1 MSRAVSSRTGAAP
14 NSAAPLRI
22 DFESLWQALPQPTLL
37 LDEEERF
44 RAANPAA
51 ELFFSMSA
59 TVLAG
64 RRLAE
69 FLRPDSRLQILIAEL
84 RRGALSISE
93 YDMELHWLDQ
103 PTRMVDALVAAVPE
117 HKGFVLLQL
126 HPRAIAEK
134 MDRSLAHRGAARS
147 ISGLAAAL
155 AHEIRNPLAAI
166 SGAAQLIEM
175 SSEAPEAEFAQL
187 IQEETRRIRALVDRM
202 ENFTDL
208 RPLARKAVNL
218 HQVLDL
224 TRRGAE
230 AGFGRGVKFVLDFD
244 PSLPAA
250 PGDQDQLVQVFQ
262 NLVKNAAEAAGPSG
276 TITLKTSYRA
286 GLRLTGRDGR
296 SRESLPLEICVVDD
310 GPGVPEDL
318 APHVFEPFV
327 TSKGA
332 GVGLGLALVSKIVA
346 DHGGLIECDSRPGR
360 TIFRVLLPVWSGAP
374 EDETPKAGG
383 AS

>member
-1 MSRAVSSRTGAAP
+1 MKGAARKSVP
-14 NSAAPLRI
+14 AGSSPAAPL
-22 DFESLWQALPQPTLL
+22 DFEALWQALPQPTML
-37 LDEEERF
+37 LDEEDRF
-44 RAANPAA
+44 RAVNPSA
-51 ELFFSMSA
+51 ELFFSMSSA
-59 TVLAG
+59 VLAG

-69 FLRPDSRLQILIAEL
+69 FLPAGSRVGVLTAEV
-84 RRGALSISE
+84 RRGALSIAE
-93 YDMELHWLDQ
+93 YDMELHWLDH
-103 PTRMVDALVAAVPE
+103 PPRIVDALAAATPE
-117 HKGFVLLQL
+117 REGWMILQL
-126 HPRAIAEK
+126 HPRAIAGK

-155 AHEIRNPLAAI
+155 AHEIRNPLAGI
-166 SGAAQLIEM
+166 SGAAQLLEM
-175 SSEAPEAEFAQL
+175 GSEPAEAELAQL
-187 IQEETRRIRALVDRM
+187 IQEEARRIRSLVDRM

-208 RPLARKAVNL
+208 RPLTRKAVNL

-224 TRRGAE
+224 TRRAAE

-250 PGDQDQLVQVFQ
+250 PGDSDQLVQVFQ

-296 SRESLPLEICVVDD
+296 SRESLPLEICVIDD

-332 GVGLGLALVSKIVA
+332 GVGLGLALVSKIVV

-360 TIFRVLLPVWSGAP
+360 TVFRVLLPVWTEGDA
-374 EDETPKAGG
+374 A
-383 AS
+383 

>member
-1 MSRAVSSRTGAAP
+1 MKGALRKPSSAP
-14 NSAAPLRI
+14 PT
-22 DFESLWQALPQPTLL
+22 DFESLWQALPQPTML
-37 LDEEERF
+37 LDEENRF
-44 RAANPAA
+44 RAVNPAA
-51 ELFFSMSA
+51 ELFFSMSSA
-59 TVLAG
+59 VLSG
-64 RRLAE
+64 RPLGD
-69 FLRPDSRLQILIAEL
+69 FLPPDSRLRILMAEL

-93 YDMELHWLDQ
+93 YDMELQWLDQ
-103 PTRMVDALVAAVPE
+103 PTRISDVLAAALPE
-117 HKGFVLLQL
+117 REGWTILQI
-126 HPRAIAEK
+126 HPRAIAGK

-166 SGAAQLIEM
+166 SGAAQLLEM
-175 SSEAPEAEFAQL
+175 GLEPAEAELAQL
-187 IQEETRRIRALVDRM
+187 IQEEARRIRVLVDRM

-208 RPLARKAVNL
+208 RPLTRQPVNL
-218 HQVLDL
+218 HQVLDV
-224 TRRGAE
+224 TRRAAE

-250 PGDQDQLVQVFQ
+250 PGDPDQLVQAFQ

-327 TSKGA
+327 TSKGS

-346 DHGGLIECDSRPGR
+346 DHGGLIECESRPGK
-360 TIFRVLLPVWSGAP
+360 TVFRILLPVWSAPEGAP
-374 EDETPKAGG
+374 A
-383 AS
+383 

>member
-1 MSRAVSSRTGAAP
+1 MSPAIRKSSSPKTPSSAP
-14 NSAAPLRI
+14 V

-37 LDEEERF
+37 IDAEDRF

-51 ELFFSMSA
+51 ELFLSVSA
-59 TVLAG
+59 SVLAG
-64 RRLAE
+64 KRLAD
-69 FLRPDSRLQILIAEL
+69 FLPPGSRVEVLTAEV

-93 YDMELHWLDQ
+93 YDLDLHWRDQ
-103 PTRMVDALVAAVPE
+103 PPRMVDALAAALPE
-117 HKGFVLLQL
+117 REGWLILQF

-166 SGAAQLIEM
+166 SGAAQLVEM
-175 SSEAPEAEFAQL
+175 SLTDPSEAELAQL
-187 IQEETRRIRALVDRM
+187 IQEEARRIRALVDRM
-202 ENFTDL
+202 ENFTDH
-208 RPLARKAVNL
+208 RPLNRKAVNL

-224 TRRGAE
+224 TRRAAE

-250 PGDQDQLVQVFQ
+250 PGDSDQLVQVFQ

-360 TIFRVLLPVWSGAP
+360 TIFRVLLPVWSGAEP
-374 EDETPKAGG
+374 GVG
-383 AS
+383 L